1 MSLDL
6 TVDKIFF
13 TILHFSYIFWVGDLN
28 FRLEENTFSHEQ
40 IVELIKGNQDENREK
55 LLQKDTLNQERKKGT
70 AFHELEE
77 NSPTFPP
84 TYKFKIG
91 TDTYDTK

>member
-1 MSLDL
+1 MN
-6 TVDKIFF
+6 TF
-13 TILHFSYIFWVGDLN
+13 HFSYIFWVGDLN
-28 FRLEENTFSHEQ
+28 FRLEENTYSHEQ
-40 IVELIKGNQDENREK
+40 IVELIKGNQKSNREA

-70 AFHELEE
+70 AFQELEE
-77 NSPTFPP
+77 NPPTFPP